1 MYIMINHYYTFTG
14 LEFYNFTIFD
24 QKICFKIF
32 GKVKKITTLVGF
44 KLLTYRFVFNA
55 LTHCTMLLDKSF
67 RKENICKII
76 LYYIV

>member
-24 QKICFKIF
+24 QNICFKIF
-32 GKVKKITTLVGF
+32 GKVKKIKTLVGF
-44 KLLTYRFVFNA
+44 KILTYRFVVNA